1 MWVKCFMYYD
11 NTNIFIEHFTR
22 SEFRILGFTLF
33 IIEIIKGG
41 FGLRVHTGFRVWG
54 TVKST
59 GIPI

>member
-1 MWVKCFMYYD
+1 MIIR
-11 NTNIFIEHFTR
+11 IFIEHFTR